1 MNKTF
6 LFLVLC
12 FFILTKIAF
21 SSLIEVD
28 ISEDIKSEII
38 HESIT
43 TSFNIVNFSIEFY
56 NTGSVPYD
64 TRARIFVYK
73 EGKLIFSGWS
83 QEEDMMPGEKK
94 AFDVYWYANS
104 PGNYESKLRV
114 YFGNEII
121 EDEKR
126 EIQIKDPPE
135 PEDVFIIENFRTYDD
150 HVVFDIVSKNNVEN
164 VIIIPSGYVS
174 GWIFE
179 QKIIE
184 SIKKDMIKTISIDY
198 QPTVWKPTNLK
209 IAVIAEDGRFYSEKI
224 VEMKKEQG
232 IMNLIYSILDNLK
245 LLLF

>member
-6 LFLVLC
+6 LFFVLC

-28 ISEDIKSEII
+28 ISEDIKSEVI

-43 TSFNIVNFSIEFY
+43 TSFNVVNFSIEFY

-64 TRARIFVYK
+64 ARARIFVYK

-83 QEEDMMPGEKK
+83 QKEDMMPGEKK
-94 AFDVYWYANS
+94 TFDVYWYASS

-126 EIQIKDPPE
+126 EIQIKDPLE
-135 PEDVFIIENFRTYDD
+135 PEDAFIIENFRTYDD
-150 HVVFDIVSKNNVEN
+150 HIVFDIVNKKNVEN
-164 VIIIPSGYVS
+164 VIIIPSDYVS

-179 QKIIE
+179 QKVIE

-209 IAVIAEDGRFYSEKI
+209 IAVIAEYGRFYSEKI